1 MKNKVNLTGRF
12 GRDMELK
19 TLPNGTPVLSNSLAT
34 SRYWTDKESGEKKE
48 ETTWHSVVFYR
59 RDAENVAKFMK
70 KGYLID
76 IEGRL
81 RNRNYEK
88 DGQTIY
94 VTEVVAEEVRF
105 FPNGNADSS
114 VPAAPENEAPPVA
127 DDIPEE
133 IPQ

>member
-48 ETTWHSVVFYR
+48 ETTWHAVVFYR

-70 KGYLID
+70 KGSLVD

-105 FPNGNADSS
+105 IPTGNNDSS
-114 VPAAPENEAPPVA
+114 VPAAPEHDAPPVA